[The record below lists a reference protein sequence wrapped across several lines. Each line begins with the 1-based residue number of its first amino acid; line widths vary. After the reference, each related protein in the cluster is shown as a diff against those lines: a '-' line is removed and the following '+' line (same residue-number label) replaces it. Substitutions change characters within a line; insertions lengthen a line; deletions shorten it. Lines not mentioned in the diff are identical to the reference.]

1 MSAQS
6 IVETQPSAA
15 RRAFLSAGVPSLSV
29 ATVHTLS
36 AVVPAED
43 RPVTGA
49 PSVPGPALLFALVS
63 ALACWPAQAEKRYG
77 PGVTDS
83 EIKIGQTMPYS
94 GPLSAFGTMGR
105 AEAAYFDMINAT
117 GGVNG
122 RRIRLISL
130 DDGYSPP
137 RTVEQT
143 RKLVESE
150 QVLLLFSSFGT
161 PPNTAALKYLNAKHV
176 PQLFMAATGLKWGD
190 ARSYPWTMAFL
201 PSQKTGAEG
210 YVQYLLKDRP
220 KAKIAVLYQND
231 DFGKDYV
238 KALRHHLGAQAQ
250 SMIVAEASYEST
262 DPTVDSQIATLK
274 GSGADTL
281 FSFAS
286 PKFAAQSI
294 RRIHDIGWKPLHFIV
309 YTSISVRAVLQPA
322 GLDKS
327 VGVISSTFVK
337 DPTDPH
343 WKSDA
348 ATLEWRTWM
357 QKYYPSG
364 DTTEI
369 YNVYGY
375 TNAQLLVHV
384 LRLCGDDLTR
394 ENVMRQA
401 GNLRDLELPLLL
413 PGIRIN
419 TSATDYDPIQ
429 QLQLMRFDGNE
440 WVRFGEV
447 IGQ

>member
-1 MSAQS
+1 VSAR
-6 IVETQPSAA
+6 SAA
-15 RRAFLSAGVPSLSV
+15 LIAAVWLV
-29 ATVHTLS
+29 ACL
-36 AVVPAED
+36 PAH
-43 RPVTGA
+43 
-49 PSVPGPALLFALVS
+49 
-63 ALACWPAQAEKRYG
+63 AQKRYG
-77 PGVTDS
+77 PGVSDT

-105 AEAAYFDMINAT
+105 AEAAYFDFVNQA

-122 RRIRLISL
+122 RKIRLISL

-137 RTVEQT
+137 RTIEQT
-143 RKLVESE
+143 RKLVESD

-161 PPNTAALKYLNAKHV
+161 PTNTAALKYANAKRV
-176 PQLFMAATGLKWGD
+176 PQLFIAATGLKWGD
-190 ARSYPWTMAFL
+190 PRRYPWTMAFL
-201 PSQKTGAEG
+201 PSQKTGTDG
-210 YVQYLLKDRP
+210 YVRYLLQQRP
-220 KAKIAVLYQND
+220 GAKVAVLYQND
-231 DFGKDYV
+231 DFGKDYL
-238 KALRHHLGAQAQ
+238 KALRDHLGAKADG
-250 SMIVAEASYEST
+250 MIVAEASYEST

-294 RRIHDIGWKPLHFIV
+294 RRTHDIGWKPLHFVV

-322 GLDKS
+322 GLEKAS
-327 VGVISSTFVK
+327 GVMASTFVK
-337 DPTDPH
+337 DPTDPQ
-343 WKSDA
+343 WNDDPEIA
-348 ATLEWRTWM
+348 RWRAWM
-357 QKYYPSG
+357 RKHYPDG
-364 DTTEI
+364 DTAEI

-384 LRLCGDDLTR
+384 LKQCGDDLTR

-401 GNLRDLELPLLL
+401 GMLRDLELPLLL
-413 PGIRIN
+413 PGIRVD

-429 QLQLMRFDGNE
+429 QLQLMRFDGTK

-447 IGQ
+447 IGR

>member
-1 MSAQS
+1 VS
-6 IVETQPSAA
+6 PRSAA
-15 RRAFLSAGVPSLSV
+15 LIAAVWLV
-29 ATVHTLS
+29 ACL
-36 AVVPAED
+36 PAH
-43 RPVTGA
+43 
-49 PSVPGPALLFALVS
+49 
-63 ALACWPAQAEKRYG
+63 AQKRYG
-77 PGVTDS
+77 PGVSDT

-105 AEAAYFDMINAT
+105 AEAAYFDFVNQA

-122 RRIRLISL
+122 RKIRLISL

-137 RTVEQT
+137 RTIEQT
-143 RKLVESE
+143 RKLVESD

-161 PPNTAALKYLNAKHV
+161 PTNTAALKYANANRV
-176 PQLFMAATGLKWGD
+176 PQLFIAATGLKWGD
-190 ARSYPWTMAFL
+190 PRSYPWTMAFL
-201 PSQKTGAEG
+201 PSQKTGTDG
-210 YVQYLLKDRP
+210 YVRYLLQQRP
-220 KAKIAVLYQND
+220 GAKVAVLYQND
-231 DFGKDYV
+231 DFGKDYL
-238 KALRHHLGAQAQ
+238 KALRDHLGAKADG
-250 SMIVAEASYEST
+250 MIVAEASYEST

-294 RRIHDIGWKPLHFIV
+294 RRTHDIGWKPLHFVV

-322 GLDKS
+322 GLEKAS
-327 VGVISSTFVK
+327 GVMASTFVK
-337 DPTDPH
+337 DPTDPQ
-343 WKSDA
+343 WNDDPEIA
-348 ATLEWRTWM
+348 RWRAWM
-357 QKYYPSG
+357 RKHYPDG
-364 DTTEI
+364 DTAEI

-384 LRLCGDDLTR
+384 LKQCGDDLTR

-401 GNLRDLELPLLL
+401 GMLRDLELPLLL
-413 PGIRIN
+413 PGIRVD

-429 QLQLMRFDGNE
+429 QLQLMRFDGTK

-447 IGQ
+447 IGR